1 MQQQTE
7 AATNPKKERKGKE
20 KKSRRK
26 TLKTKMEHMFRFTNY
41 TICNRDNYTQH

>member
-1 MQQQTE
+1 MQQQQ
-7 AATNPKKERKGKE
+7 RQQQIQRRKE